1 MENKTPKRPDYTGG
15 DHSFK
20 NWFKIMWQNSYIQL
34 FALFFGLL
42 VLQITHFKWCVDVW
56 KDCHADGVIGTIAAS
71 IGMAIPITG
80 TLIILFKGF
89 MQFWRDLKSG
99 NSR

>member
-34 FALFFGLL
+34 FALFLGLL
-42 VLQITHFKWCVDVW
+42 ILQITHFKWCVDVW
-56 KDCHADGVIGTIAAS
+56 KDCHSDGVIGTIAAS
-71 IGMAIPITG
+71 IGMAIPIAG
-80 TLIILFKGF
+80 ASIIAYKAFF
-89 MQFWRDLKSG
+89 QYWRDLRNG
-99 NSR
+99 Y

>member
-1 MENKTPKRPDYTGG
+1 MENQTPKRPDYTGG

-20 NWFKIMWQNSYIQL
+20 MWFKIMWQNSYIQL

-42 VLQITHFKWCVDVW
+42 VLQIIHFKWCVDVW
-56 KDCHADGVIGTIAAS
+56 KDCNADSVIGTIAAS
-71 IGMAIPITG
+71 VGMAIPIAG
-80 TLIILFKGF
+80 TLIILFIGF
-89 MQFWRDLKSG
+89 IQFWRDLKSG